1 MSKRKM
7 NELSDIIDTAYVTA
21 DYSHD
26 NDYYNN
32 VRPDTTKSNRSFGQ
46 PHANLHEPYNTGPYS
61 NNSFRSD
68 SGGNIFLKNSQNTFT
83 SSSNSYSA
91 NSANSANSEKPEPNK
106 VVLNDDNF
114 PSLGSTSSKINKPN
128 TVLDFKKVVEKKPEI
143 VNKPEPKVTNIQHK
157 KFTYNQY
164 SLYQEIKEKS
174 EKIAHLRM
182 VDDVSSDDNVDDGYY

>member
-1 MSKRKM
+1 M

-26 NDYYNN
+26 NEYY
-32 VRPDTTKSNRSFGQ
+32 DTVHTYDSSKINRSFGQ
-46 PHANLHEPYNTGPYS
+46 PRTNLHEPSKFGSST
-61 NNSFRSD
+61 NNSFRND
-68 SGGNIFLKNSQNTFT
+68 NGGNIFLKNSQNNST
-83 SSSNSYSA
+83 SSISPYSA
-91 NSANSANSEKPEPNK
+91 SSAKPEPNK

-128 TVLDFKKVVEKKPEI
+128 TVLDFKKVVEKKPET
-143 VNKPEPKVTNIQHK
+143 VNKPEPNVSNTQHK
-157 KFTYNQY
+157 KFSYNHQY